1 MKKVL
6 LFVKDSQSAIET
18 SRKVHE
24 RLRLMGVHTEVYIN
38 SRKRKQKKI
47 LKDKDLLLVIGG
59 DGTFLAGARLVA
71 KYQIPILGI
80 NEGRFGFLTEV
91 EKEYAFEVLE
101 MVLKGQIR
109 YQKRVMISAYLKRGK
124 TLRFLGDYLND
135 VVVSKSN
142 IARML
147 ELDVYAM
154 GEFMMRVYG
163 DGVIVSTP
171 TGSTAYA
178 LSAGGPILY
187 PLSENLLFV
196 PICPHTLS
204 NRPVILPSHFEIKVV
219 NFSLDGM
226 AYLTMDGQE
235 GMALKKHD
243 QIIIKKS
250 KHFCLMYPNPKR
262 SFFEILKEKLKWG

>member
-18 SRKVHE
+18 AKKIQKHLIDRKVS
-24 RLRLMGVHTEVYIN
+24 TDIYIN
-38 SRKRKQKKI
+38 RRGVKPKI
-47 LKDKDLLLVIGG
+47 DIKGRDLLLVVGG
-59 DGTFLAGARLVA
+59 DGTFLAGARTVA

-91 EKEYAFEVLE
+91 EKEYAFEVLD
-101 MVLKGQIR
+101 MVLKGQIK
-109 YQKRVMISAYLKRGK
+109 YQKRVMISAYLKRYK

-147 ELDVYAM
+147 ELDVYTM

-204 NRPVILPSHFEIKVV
+204 NRPVILPSNFEIRLV
-219 NFSLDGM
+219 NLSPDGM

-235 GMALKKHD
+235 GMALKKYD
-243 QIIIKKS
+243 QIIVKKS
-250 KHFCLMYPNPKR
+250 KHYCLMYPNPKR